1 MGQADVGVT
10 HAAPARTLGEGA
22 GEPESGSAPSVRHN
36 LHLSETALENP
47 GAERLETRF
56 LGGEAR
62 GQRLHAIRA
71 TRARREL
78 RRGEHPLREA
88 ARTVQ
93 GATQP
98 IRIDDVQTD
107 PEDHVALLPVL
118 SSVPYCRLG
127 AQVNP

>member
-10 HAAPARTLGEGA
+10 HAVAARTLGEGA

-36 LHLSETALENP
+36 LHLSEPALENP
-47 GAERLETRF
+47 GAERFEARF
-56 LGGEAR
+56 LGREPCR
-62 GQRLHAIRA
+62 QRLHAIRA

-93 GATQP
+93 GAAQP
-98 IRIDDVQTD
+98 IRIDDIRSL
-107 PEDHVALLPVL
+107 AGACPVPDAARTQH
-118 SSVPYCRLG
+118 SLG
-127 AQVNP
+127 GECDLRC